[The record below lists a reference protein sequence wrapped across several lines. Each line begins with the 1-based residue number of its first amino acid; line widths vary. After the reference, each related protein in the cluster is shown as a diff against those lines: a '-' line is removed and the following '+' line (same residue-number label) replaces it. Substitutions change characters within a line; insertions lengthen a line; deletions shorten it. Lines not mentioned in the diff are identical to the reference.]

1 MRRPEDLCTRHLQ
14 RIFITLLFN
23 YQRSISLLKARK
35 HVNRGLH
42 ALQRLTVFSESSAE
56 PPSLFSSDY
65 GGGERDRTDG
75 LLRARQALS
84 QLSYTPESDD
94 RGQKTD
100 KLHFW
105 FPAVWFPTSDK
116 PSAIN

>member
-35 HVNRGLH
+35 PANRGLQ
-42 ALQRLTVFSESSAE
+42 ALQRLTTL
-56 PPSLFSSDY
+56 PPD

-84 QLSYTPESDD
+84 QLSYTPDPDD
-94 RGQKTD
+94 RYQKTED
-100 KLHFW
+100 RSKTVF
-105 FPAVWFPTSDK
+105 AVSVLCRLSSDF
-116 PSAIN
+116 

>member
-35 HVNRGLH
+35 HVNNSLH
-42 ALQRLTVFSESSAE
+42 ALQRLTVSSESSTE
-56 PPSLFSSDY
+56 PPSLFFPASDN

-84 QLSYTPESDD
+84 QLSYTPEN
-94 RGQKTD
+94 RKTD
-100 KLHFW
+100 IKRQRTIHYGALRLIILSS
-105 FPAVWFPTSDK
+105 VL
-116 PSAIN
+116 